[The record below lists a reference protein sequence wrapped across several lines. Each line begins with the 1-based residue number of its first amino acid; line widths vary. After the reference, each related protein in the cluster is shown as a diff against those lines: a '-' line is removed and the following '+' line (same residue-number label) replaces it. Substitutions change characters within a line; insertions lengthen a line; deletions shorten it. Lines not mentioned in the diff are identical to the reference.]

1 MFTTMKREKR
11 ILKVIED
18 RELIEMNQTSIT
30 IKLIKQIMMAERTLI
45 VTSRNNHET
54 HLLMRR
60 VISRILMQ
68 MMTWANLKLG
78 GVTNLL
84 LRHFLKVLIVRMINS
99 RSNDICVHIFLFA
112 IKITSRMRL
121 SIAIL
126 TRMTIVC
133 TKTRKQFRQVATI
146 VNNVVML

>member
-68 MMTWANLKLG
+68 MMT
-78 GVTNLL
+78 
-84 LRHFLKVLIVRMINS
+84 
-99 RSNDICVHIFLFA
+99 
-112 IKITSRMRL
+112 
-121 SIAIL
+121 
-126 TRMTIVC
+126 
-133 TKTRKQFRQVATI
+133 
-146 VNNVVML
+146 